1 MRWRLSDHDVGGTAA
16 TGGSRVKGGWFL
28 AYALFASLVEQ
39 AVLLLVLL
47 RLLPSAGLRVPL
59 WVTVILAALLAGY
72 SVVLT
77 RINMGTLGRKPL
89 RSPDVGAQGRVVS
102 PLAPR
107 GYVRVGNELWGAVS
121 EGPPIAEGEEVAVVR
136 VEGLR
141 LFVVPAGDEQPES

>member
-1 MRWRLSDHDVGGTAA
+1 VGHDVGGRAVPE
-16 TGGSRVKGGWFL
+16 GWLVKGRWFL
-28 AYALFASLVEQ
+28 AYALFVSLVEQ
-39 AVLLLVLL
+39 AVLLFVLL

-59 WVTVILAALLAGY
+59 WVTVTLAALLAGY

-77 RINMGTLGRKPL
+77 RINMRTLDRKPL

-107 GYVRVGNELWGAVS
+107 GYVRVGNELWVAVS

-141 LFVVPAGDEQPES
+141 LFVVPVGDEQPES